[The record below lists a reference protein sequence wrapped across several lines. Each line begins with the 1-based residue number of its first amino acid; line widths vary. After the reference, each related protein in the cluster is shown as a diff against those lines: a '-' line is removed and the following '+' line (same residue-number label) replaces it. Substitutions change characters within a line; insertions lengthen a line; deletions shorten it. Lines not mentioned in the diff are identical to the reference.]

1 MIDSPTP
8 RIVIAPDSYKGSLDA
23 EHVAQAIAR
32 GVLRAIPHARLS
44 RCPMADGGEGTLQ
57 AMLHAGGTRHMVTV
71 RDAGGTPRQAPV
83 AMLAD
88 GSALIE
94 SAEIVGLT
102 DTHAMATPVAAR
114 STDGVGD
121 AIAALL
127 DRGVRRILLA
137 LGGSSTND
145 GGSGMLRA
153 LGARLLDGAGADVAP
168 GPAGLAA
175 LARVDLTGLDPRFD
189 PRRGQVTLIGMSD
202 VTNPLCGSDGATA
215 VFGPQ
220 KGVQPAE
227 VATLDAALAHYS
239 RLLATACG
247 VDHAAVPGAGAAGG
261 LGYAL
266 TMLGGSLQ
274 SGAELVCAQLQL
286 DKHLDGADWLITG
299 EGRSDGQTL
308 QGKAPCVAARH
319 ARAHG
324 VPASLL
330 SGAVD
335 PAALIAL
342 NHAFDGCFSIV
353 PGPLPLSLA
362 IEEAAV
368 FAEAAAAQMAGLW
381 FAAWTRPRRKF

>member
-1 MIDSPTP
+1 
-8 RIVIAPDSYKGSLDA
+8 
-23 EHVAQAIAR
+23 
-32 GVLRAIPHARLS
+32 
-44 RCPMADGGEGTLQ
+44 
-57 AMLHAGGTRHMVTV
+57 MVDV
-71 RDAGGTPRQAPV
+71 RDASGAWRQAPV

-102 DTHAMATPVAAR
+102 DALAMTTPVVAR
-114 STDGVGD
+114 STEGVGD
-121 AIAALL
+121 ALAALL
-127 DRGVRRILLA
+127 NLGVHRILVA

-153 LGARLLDGAGADVAP
+153 LGARLLDSAGADVAP

-175 LARVDLTGLDPRFD
+175 LARVDLSGLDPRL
-189 PRRGQVTLIGMSD
+189 RQVTLVGMSD

-220 KGVQPAE
+220 KGVLPVE
-227 VATLDAALAHYS
+227 VATLDDALAHFS
-239 RLLATACG
+239 RLLAVACG
-247 VDHAAVPGAGAAGG
+247 FVRAAVPGAGAAGG
-261 LGYAL
+261 LGYAM

-286 DKHLDGADWLITG
+286 DRHLDGADWLITG
-299 EGRSDGQTL
+299 EGRSDAQTL
-308 QGKAPCVAARH
+308 QGKAPFVAARH

-324 VPASLL
+324 VPASML

-335 PAALIAL
+335 PTALAAL

-353 PGPLPLSLA
+353 PGPLALRLA
-362 IEEAAV
+362 IEQAAV
-368 FAEAAAAQMAGLW
+368 FAEATAAQMAALW
-381 FAAWTRPRRKF
+381 LVGWARRPCRD